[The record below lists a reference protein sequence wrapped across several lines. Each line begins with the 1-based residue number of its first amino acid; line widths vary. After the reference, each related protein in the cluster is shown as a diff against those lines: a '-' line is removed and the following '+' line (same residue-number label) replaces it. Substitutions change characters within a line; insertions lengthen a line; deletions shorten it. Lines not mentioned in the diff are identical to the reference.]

1 MGFFEGVSGIFS
13 DINECAS
20 SPCQNGGNCTD
31 YLCNVFLCCFFS
43 DPCVS
48 GLDTM
53 ISPYKL
59 TFGKSKTVLFYPW
72 IFCT

>member
-1 MGFFEGVSGIFS
+1 MSVRVALVRMAETALIISVMYV
-13 DINECAS
+13 C
-20 SPCQNGGNCTD
+20 
-31 YLCNVFLCCFFS
+31 VVFS
-43 DPCVS
+43 DPCVC